1 MRQLTSFMTRTASA
15 ANMFL
20 LGATLPAEAVL
31 VTPIANAAAE
41 NPASARGVFQFVCQ
55 PLSDN
60 WMSRINAHPERGESA
75 GAVAVLILT
84 ALILSQS

>member
-1 MRQLTSFMTRTASA
+1 MRQSMSFMTRTASA

-31 VTPIANAAAE
+31 VTPIAGAAAK

-60 WMSRINAHPERGESA
+60 WMSRITAYPQRGESA

-84 ALILSQS
+84 AVILSRS